1 MTSVTLHV
9 EELLSQI
16 RNIPED
22 TQPETPLL
30 FMATAGKQPI
40 KIMHCVS
47 FENTWVSKYP
57 ADCPEIFFFQS
68 ILKITFTSFAGLRLS
83 SESNAFEVIQEV
95 ERIIEDASINSLW
108 HDIDVVRILSGE
120 GEGAFSWLAAN
131 YLNGYFNSTGNIFT
145 YIPKVKC
152 LGIRT
157 Q

>member
-30 FMATAGKQPI
+30 FMETAGKQPI
-40 KIMHCVS
+40 KIMHCVY

-83 SESNAFEVIQEV
+83 SESNAFEVIKEQLLEWIQAPPQRLRPTLQLKIKANSWNGFRPSPPPQE
-95 ERIIEDASINSLW
+95 D
-108 HDIDVVRILSGE
+108 
-120 GEGAFSWLAAN
+120 
-131 YLNGYFNSTGNIFT
+131 
-145 YIPKVKC
+145 
-152 LGIRT
+152 
-157 Q
+157 